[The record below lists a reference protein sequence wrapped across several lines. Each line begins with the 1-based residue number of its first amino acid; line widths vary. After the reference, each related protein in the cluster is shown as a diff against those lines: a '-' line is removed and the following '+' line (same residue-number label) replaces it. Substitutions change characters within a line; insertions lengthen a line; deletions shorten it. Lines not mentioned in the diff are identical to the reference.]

1 MRNINSM
8 MAPEMPTRRSIR
20 QAVVNDEANGK
31 FDHGVRVSRLRWGN
45 MGSVDREMCLTLATV
60 MLGIV

>member
-1 MRNINSM
+1 M

-20 QAVVNDEANGK
+20 QAIVNDETNGK
-31 FDHGVRVSRLRWGN
+31 FDHGVRVSRFRWSD

-60 MLGIV
+60 MFGIV